1 VVLDA
6 VLREQ
11 VVQEGIPVMVI
22 HRSSG
27 PLIAWLRVWEVVG
40 TGFVANDEEM
50 VKSISRPWIIVVA

>member
-1 VVLDA
+1 
-6 VLREQ
+6 
-11 VVQEGIPVMVI
+11 VQEGIPVMVI

-40 TGFVANDEEM
+40 TGFVANDQEM